1 MIRASGGV
9 VARQGATGPE
19 VLIVHRPRY
28 GDWSLPKGK
37 REPGETDE
45 QCAVREV
52 EEETGVRCTLGP
64 ELLPQK
70 YVDRKGRPKV
80 VRYWMMWPTHERP
93 FVPNHEIDQVRWIPM
108 AAAGDALTYPGDR
121 DLVATV
127 PAAFT
132 LRSPESE
139 RGVTPPS

>member
-1 MIRASGGV
+1 MTIRASGGV
-9 VARQGATGPE
+9 VLRDGPNGPE

-28 GDWSLPKGK
+28 DDWSLPKGK

-52 EEETGVRCTLGP
+52 EEETGVRCSLGL

-80 VRYWMMWPTHERP
+80 VRYWLMERRVTRE
-93 FVPNHEIDQVRWIPM
+93 FVPNSEIDQVRWV
-108 AAAGDALTYPGDR
+108 ALTDAGDALTYQGDR
-121 DLVATV
+121 DQLANV
-127 PAAFT
+127 PTAFT
-132 LRSPESE
+132 SRSSAS
-139 RGVTPPS
+139 G

>member
-1 MIRASGGV
+1 AGTDDDRLRRTPSLAGTGPHGSVTIRASGGRV
-9 VARQGATGPE
+9 IREGPAGFE

-28 GDWSLPKGK
+28 DDWSLPKGK

-52 EEETGVRCTLGP
+52 EEETGVRCSLVL

-80 VRYWMMWPTHERP
+80 VRYWLMDRRATRE
-93 FVPNHEIDQVRWIPM
+93 FVPNSEIDQVRWV
-108 AAAGDALTYPGDR
+108 ALADAGD
-121 DLVATV
+121 
-127 PAAFT
+127 
-132 LRSPESE
+132 
-139 RGVTPPS
+139 